1 MNDVLFRRISIS
13 IVWLWLA
20 AFALAPTLMV
30 IITSLLQST
39 ASYVVSLN
47 LTLDNY
53 YQLFDWSYALIFFR
67 SITIAAGCTLL
78 CLLISY
84 PFAYGIA
91 QSSPRYKSILLL
103 FVIIPFWTSSLIRA
117 YAIMTLLK
125 THGIF
130 NDILLAMGIIKEPMQ
145 ILYSNPALFIGLV
158 YTLLPFMLLPLY
170 ANMEKLDHSL
180 IEAARDLGA
189 KRLTVLRKILIPLT
203 MPGIATG
210 VMMVSLPSM
219 TLFYLPTLLGGAK
232 SMLLGNLIQDQFLSA
247 GNWPLGAATS
257 MILIVLMLILG
268 KWYWS
273 QNDETNRA
281 EML

>member
-1 MNDVLFRRISIS
+1 MNDILFRRISIF
-13 IVWLWLA
+13 IVWAWLA
-20 AFALAPTLMV
+20 IFALAPTLMV
-30 IITSLLQST
+30 LITSLLEST
-39 ASYVVSLN
+39 SSYVVSL
-47 LTLDNY
+47 TFSLDNY
-53 YQLFDWSYALIFFR
+53 RELFDLAYLYVFLR
-67 SITIAAGCTLL
+67 SILIAACCTLL

-91 QSSPRYKSILLL
+91 QATPRFKPILLL
-103 FVIIPFWTSSLIRA
+103 FVIVPFWTSSLIRA

-125 THGIF
+125 THGVF
-130 NDILLAMGIIKEPMQ
+130 NDILLAIGIIKEPLQ
-145 ILYSNPALFIGLV
+145 LLYSNTALFIGLV
-158 YTLLPFMLLPLY
+158 YTLIPFMMLPLY

-189 KRLTVLRKILIPLT
+189 GKLTVLRKILIPLT

-210 VMMVSLPSM
+210 VMMVFLPSM

-232 SMLLGNLIQDQFLSA
+232 SLLLGNLIQDQFLSA

-257 MILIVLMLILG
+257 MVLIIFMMILG
-268 KWYWS
+268 RWYWQ
-273 QNDETNRA
+273 QNNETNRA

>member
-210 VMMVSLPSM
+210 VMMVFLPSM

>member
-1 MNDVLFRRISIS
+1 MNDVLFRRISIT
-13 IVWLWLA
+13 IVWVWLA
-20 AFALAPTLMV
+20 VFALAHTLMV
-30 IITSLLQST
+30 IITSLLEST
-39 ASYVVSLN
+39 SSYVVSLN

-53 YQLFDWSYALIFFR
+53 IQLFDIAYVVIFVR
-67 SITIAAGCTLL
+67 SILIAAGCTLL

-125 THGIF
+125 THGVF
-130 NDILLAMGIIKEPMQ
+130 NDMLLAIGIIKEPMQ
-145 ILYSNPALFIGLV
+145 ILYSNTALFIGLT
-158 YTLLPFMLLPLY
+158 YTLIPFMMLPLY

-189 KRLTVLRKILIPLT
+189 KRMTVLRKILIPLT

-210 VMMVSLPSM
+210 VMMVFLPSM

-257 MILIVLMLILG
+257 MVLIGVMMVLG
-268 KWYWS
+268 KWYWA
-273 QNDETNRA
+273 QNNETNRA